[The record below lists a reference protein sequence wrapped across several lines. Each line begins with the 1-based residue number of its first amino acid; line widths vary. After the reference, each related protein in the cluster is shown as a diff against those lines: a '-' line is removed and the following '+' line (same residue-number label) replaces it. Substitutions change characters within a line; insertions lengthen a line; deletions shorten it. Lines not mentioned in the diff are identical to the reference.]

1 MKSIINMTF
10 SSLEKGSVSLR
21 CFKLCASHGWGAVSN
36 SQAVRGL
43 GEPVRQVRE
52 LSEGVLSQDILLQET
67 EALN

>member
-1 MKSIINMTF
+1 MTF

-21 CFKLCASHGWGAVSN
+21 CFKLSASHGWGSVSN
-36 SQAVRGL
+36 LRAVAVKGS

-52 LSEGVLSQDILLQET
+52 LSEGVLSRDIFLQET

>member
-1 MKSIINMTF
+1 MIF

-21 CFKLCASHGWGAVSN
+21 CFKLCAFHGWGAVSN

-43 GEPVRQVRE
+43 GELVRQVRE

>member
-1 MKSIINMTF
+1 MKSVTNMIF

-21 CFKLCASHGWGAVSN
+21 CFKLSASCRWGPVSN
-36 SQAVRGL
+36 SQAVKGP